1 MGGSH
6 SPANRELG
14 RPGQDPSFP
23 GPLTMSILRSARSA
37 GFLMRLRKQGRWSV
51 GQNHPL
57 RPGTED
63 AEGGPHPYQTDPP
76 AAGQANCPFTKPSCR
91 YGQWL
96 KGSGAQS
103 PPWSQELTPTCPGPC
118 EGPPA
123 LPSPTTAEAASH
135 MEPWLLF
142 PAPVPPFLST
152 PQNSWELVS
161 RGGHSVSLTIYL
173 QTPGSRR

>member
-6 SPANRELG
+6 SPANRELR

-103 PPWSQELTPTCPGPC
+103 PPWSQELTPTCPGPVRVRPHC
-118 EGPPA
+118 LPP
-123 LPSPTTAEAASH
+123 
-135 MEPWLLF
+135 
-142 PAPVPPFLST
+142 
-152 PQNSWELVS
+152 PQL
-161 RGGHSVSLTIYL
+161 RL
-173 QTPGSRR
+173 QVTWSPGSSSPPQSLHSSAPHRIPGNWFPGVGTA

>member
-63 AEGGPHPYQTDPP
+63 AEGGPHPYQTDPQQLDRQTAHLRSR
-76 AAGQANCPFTKPSCR
+76 AAGTAN
-91 YGQWL
+91 
-96 KGSGAQS
+96 GSREVVLRAPRGVRSSHLPAQGPVRVRPHCLPPPQLRLQVTWSPGSSS
-103 PPWSQELTPTCPGPC
+103 PPQSLHSSAPHRIPGNWFP
-118 EGPPA
+118 GVG
-123 LPSPTTAEAASH
+123 TA
-135 MEPWLLF
+135 
-142 PAPVPPFLST
+142 
-152 PQNSWELVS
+152 
-161 RGGHSVSLTIYL
+161 
-173 QTPGSRR
+173 